1 MILDVW
7 EMLQFN
13 ALKKKAAKYR
23 PYDGTLTVTERSATF
38 SVLRLQLIISLE
50 ASNYVLRGF

>member
-23 PYDGTLTVTERSATF
+23 PYDGTLTVTERSAF
-38 SVLRLQLIISLE
+38 SVLRLQLIIFLE

>member
-38 SVLRLQLIISLE
+38 SVLRLQLIIFLE
-50 ASNYVLRGF
+50 ASNYVL